1 MLYFGVIGHPISHS
15 ASPVMHNAVFR
26 TLDIDAIYLPFDVK
40 PEDLRDAIFGARAL
54 GFKGLNVT
62 IPHKE
67 EVTKY
72 VKLRGLAKKI
82 GAVNTVDVPKLEGY
96 NTDATGALRTLESYN
111 VDYEGKVVLIVGAG
125 GVARAISFALIE
137 KSTLIITN
145 RTESRGLKLVEDLRN
160 YGDCMFYPYE
170 RLEELKGKF
179 DILINCTPLGMK
191 GFESKLPVPE
201 SIVEN
206 VVVFDTVYNP
216 IETPL
221 IRLAKKRNCK
231 VVYGLDMLVY
241 QGAEAFKIWFGFDP
255 PIEVMRNAVIN
266 FLQSMSTP

>member
-1 MLYFGVIGHPISHS
+1 MLYFGVIGHPIGHS
-15 ASPVMHNAVFR
+15 ASPIMHNTVFR
-26 TLDIDAIYLPFDVK
+26 TLNIDAIYLPFDVK
-40 PEDLRDAIFGARAL
+40 PENLKDAVYGARAL

-67 EVTKY
+67 EITKY
-72 VKLRGLAKKI
+72 VKPVGLAERI

-96 NTDATGALRTLESYN
+96 NTDAIGALRTLEAYN

-125 GVARAISFALIE
+125 GVARAIAFALAG

-145 RTESRGLKLVEDLRN
+145 RTASRGLKLAEDVRK
-160 YGDCMFYPYE
+160 YGECIFYPYE
-170 RLEELKGKF
+170 RVEELKGKF

-191 GFESKLPVPE
+191 GFEEKLPVPE
-201 SIVEN
+201 SLIEN

-221 IRLAKKRNCK
+221 IKLAKKRGCK
-231 VVYGLDMLVY
+231 VIYGLDMLVY

-255 PIEVMRNAVIN
+255 PILVMRDAVVE
-266 FLQSMSTP
+266 FLRQHL

>member
-1 MLYFGVIGHPISHS
+1 MLYFGVIGHPIGHS
-15 ASPVMHNAVFR
+15 ASPTMHNTVFR
-26 TLDIDAIYLPFDVK
+26 TLGVDAIYLSFDVK
-40 PEDLRDAIFGARAL
+40 PENLKDAVYGARAL

-67 EVTKY
+67 EITKY
-72 VKLRGLAKKI
+72 VKPVGLAEKI
-82 GAVNTVDVPKLEGY
+82 GAINTVDVQKLEGY
-96 NTDATGALRTLESYN
+96 NTDAIGALRTLEAYN
-111 VDYEGKVVLIVGAG
+111 VDYEDKVVLIVGAG
-125 GVARAISFALIE
+125 GVARAIAFALSG

-145 RTESRGLKLVEDLRN
+145 RTASRGLKLAEDVRK
-160 YGDCMFYPYE
+160 YGECIFHPYE
-170 RLEELKGKF
+170 RIEELKGKF

-191 GFESKLPVPE
+191 GFEEKLPVPE
-201 SIVEN
+201 SLIEN

-221 IRLAKKRNCK
+221 IKLAKRRGCK

-255 PIEVMRNAVIN
+255 PITVMRDAVVE
-266 FLQSMSTP
+266 FLRQHL

>member
-1 MLYFGVIGHPISHS
+1 MLYFGVIGHPIKHS
-15 ASPVMHNAVFR
+15 ASPIMHNTVFR
-26 TLDIDAIYLPFDVK
+26 TLGIDAIYLSFDVK
-40 PEDLRDAIFGARAL
+40 PEELRDAIYGAKAL

-67 EVTKY
+67 EITKF
-72 VKLRGLAKKI
+72 VKPVGLAEKI
-82 GAVNTVDVPKLEGY
+82 GAVNTVDVQNLKGY
-96 NTDATGALRTLESYN
+96 NTDAIGALRTLETYG

-125 GVARAISFALIE
+125 GAARAIAFALAG
-137 KSTLIITN
+137 KSMLIITN
-145 RTESRGLKLVEDLRN
+145 RTASRGLKLAEDVRKF
-160 YGDCMFYPYE
+160 GDCIFYPYE
-170 RLEELKGKF
+170 RIEELKGKF

-191 GFESKLPVPE
+191 GFEEKLPVPD
-201 SIVEN
+201 SLIEN

-221 IRLAKKRNCK
+221 IKLAKRKGCK

-255 PIEVMRNAVIN
+255 PTDVMKKAVID
-266 FLQSMSTP
+266 FLRHQV

>member
-1 MLYFGVIGHPISHS
+1 MLYFGVIGHPIGHS
-15 ASPVMHNAVFR
+15 ASPTMHNAVFR
-26 TLDIDAIYLPFDVK
+26 TLNIDAVYLPFDVK
-40 PEDLRDAIFGARAL
+40 PENLKDAVYGARAL

-72 VKLRGLAKKI
+72 VKPVGLAEKI
-82 GAVNTVDVPKLEGY
+82 GAINTLDVPKLKGY
-96 NTDATGALRTLESYN
+96 NTDAVGALRTLEAYD

-125 GVARAISFALIE
+125 GVARAIAFALAG

-145 RTESRGLKLVEDLRN
+145 RTASRGLKLVEDVRK
-160 YGDCMFYPYE
+160 YGECIFHPYE
-170 RLEELKGKF
+170 KVEDLKGKF

-191 GFESKLPVPE
+191 GFKEKLPVPE
-201 SIVEN
+201 SLIEN

-221 IRLAKKRNCK
+221 IKLAKKRGCK

-255 PIEVMRNAVIN
+255 PIDVMSKAVVE
-266 FLQSMSTP
+266 FLKQHL

>member
-1 MLYFGVIGHPISHS
+1 MLYLGVIGHPISHS
-15 ASPVMHNAVFR
+15 ASPIMHNTVFK
-26 TLDIDAIYLPFDVK
+26 TLGIDAIYLPFDVK
-40 PEDLRDAIFGARAL
+40 PEDLRNAIFGAKAL

-67 EVTKY
+67 EASKY
-72 VKLRGLAKKI
+72 VKLRGLAKRI
-82 GAVNTVDVPKLEGY
+82 NAVNTIDIPKLEGY
-96 NTDATGALRTLESYN
+96 NTDATGALRTLERYN

-125 GVARAISFALIE
+125 GVARAIAFALAGR
-137 KSTLIITN
+137 STLIITN
-145 RTESRGLKLVEDLRN
+145 RTESRGLKLVGDIRS
-160 YGDCMFYPYE
+160 YGDCIFHPYD

-216 IETPL
+216 IETQL
-221 IRLAKKRNCK
+221 IKLAKKRNCK

-241 QGAEAFKIWFGFDP
+241 QGAEAFRIWFGFDP
-255 PIEVMRNAVIN
+255 PIEVMRNAVIE
-266 FLQSMSTP
+266 FLQSISTS

>member
-26 TLDIDAIYLPFDVK
+26 ALNIDAIYLAFDVK
-40 PEDLRDAIFGARAL
+40 PESLREALFGAKAL
-54 GFKGLNVT
+54 GFRGLNVT

-67 EVTKY
+67 EITKY
-72 VKLRGLAKKI
+72 LKLRGLAERI
-82 GAVNTVDVPKLEGY
+82 RAVNTVDVQSLEGY
-96 NTDATGALRTLESYN
+96 NTDATGALRTLESYD
-111 VDYEGKVVLIVGAG
+111 VDYENKVVLIVGAG
-125 GVARAISFALIE
+125 GVARAIAFALAG

-145 RTESRGLKLVEDLRN
+145 RTESRGLKLVEDVRA
-160 YGDCMFYPYE
+160 YGDCVFHPYD
-170 RLEELKGKF
+170 RLEELRGKF
-179 DILINCTPLGMK
+179 DILINCTPLGMR
-191 GFESKLPVPE
+191 GFEKKLPVPE

-221 IRLAKKRNCK
+221 IKLAKRRNCR

-255 PIEVMRNAVIN
+255 PIEVMKKAVMD
-266 FLQSMSTP
+266 FLQSISTS

>member
-1 MLYFGVIGHPISHS
+1 MLYFGVIGHPIGHS
-15 ASPVMHNAVFR
+15 ASPVMHNRVFK
-26 TLDIDAIYLPFDVK
+26 TLNIDAIYLSFDVK
-40 PEDLRDAIFGARAL
+40 PENLKDAVYGAKAL
-54 GFKGLNVT
+54 GFRGLNVT

-67 EVTKY
+67 EITKY
-72 VKLRGLAKKI
+72 VKPVGLAEKI
-82 GAVNTVDVPKLEGY
+82 GAINTVDVPKLEGY
-96 NTDATGALRTLESYN
+96 NTDAIGALRTLEAYD

-125 GVARAISFALIE
+125 GVARAIAFALSG

-145 RTESRGLKLVEDLRN
+145 RTASRGLKLVEDVRR
-160 YGDCMFYPYE
+160 YGECIFYPYE
-170 RLEELKGKF
+170 KVEELKGKF

-191 GFESKLPVPE
+191 GFEEKLPVPE
-201 SIVEN
+201 SLIEN

-221 IRLAKKRNCK
+221 IKLAKRRGCK

-255 PIEVMRNAVIN
+255 PIDVMRDAVVE
-266 FLQSMSTP
+266 FLRQHL